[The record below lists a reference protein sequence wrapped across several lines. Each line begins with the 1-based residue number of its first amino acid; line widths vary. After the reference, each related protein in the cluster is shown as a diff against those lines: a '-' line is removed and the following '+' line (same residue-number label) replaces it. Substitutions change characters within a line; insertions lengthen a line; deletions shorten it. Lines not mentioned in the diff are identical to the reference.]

1 MTRPNLIFMR
11 AGDESLHPLW
21 LAQKDVARTWDLHI
35 SYFGKGDAPALAG
48 TDGVT
53 FTKDEGRFKWAG
65 MRACL
70 EKKPFDLDAYEY
82 IAFPDDDLVVTTGSW
97 NNVFTLMKRYDLH
110 AAQLGLHPQSYY
122 TINQT
127 LQRPGVR
134 LRYVNCIECMA
145 PVTRTS
151 VFRHIAQNFD
161 DPGSSWGTDY
171 VIAHHVAHI
180 ARSMAILDAT
190 PALHTR
196 AHGVSAMN
204 KDMTSGGESFYDLE
218 ARFLAKLGLSR
229 IQRKLQGALDLD
241 GREVNDL
248 TLLKRPLVAPRALRA
263 LRRVRGVERIL
274 GIRDPQEKL
283 DHALKLVTPRP
294 I

>member
-1 MTRPNLIFMR
+1 MR

-21 LAQKDVARTWDLHI
+21 FAQKDVARTWDLHI
-35 SYFGKGDAPALAG
+35 SYFGKADAPALAG

-53 FTKDEGRFKWAG
+53 FTKDDGTYKWAG

-70 EKKPFDLDAYEY
+70 AKKPFDLDAYEY
-82 IAFPDDDLVVTTGSW
+82 VAFPDDDLVVTTQSW
-97 NNVFTLMKRYDLH
+97 NNVFTLMKHYDLH

-127 LQRPGVR
+127 LQRPGTR

-145 PVTRTS
+145 PVTRSS
-151 VFRHIAQNFD
+151 VFKHASQYFD

-171 VIAHHVAHI
+171 VIAHHIGKRDKAI
-180 ARSMAILDAT
+180 AILDAT

-196 AHGVSAMN
+196 AHGVSPMYR
-204 KDMTSGGESFYDLE
+204 DMTSGGLNFYELE
-218 ARFLAKLGLSR
+218 AHFLGKLGLSR
-229 IQRKLQGALDLD
+229 IERKLQGAIDAQ
-241 GREVNDL
+241 GREVTDL
-248 TLLKRPLVAPRALRA
+248 TWLKKPLVAPRALRA
-263 LRRVRGVERIL
+263 ARRLRNVQRIL
-274 GIRDPQEKL
+274 SIRDPQEKL
-283 DHALKLVTPRP
+283 DRALRLVEPRP